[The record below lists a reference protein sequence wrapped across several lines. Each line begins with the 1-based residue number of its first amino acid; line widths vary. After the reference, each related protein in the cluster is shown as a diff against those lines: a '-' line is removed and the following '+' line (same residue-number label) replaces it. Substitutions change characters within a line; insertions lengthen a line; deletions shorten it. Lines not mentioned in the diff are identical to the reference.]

1 MALGKWLQ
9 TNNTTHSSEGL
20 LPVVYGINTR
30 TSDTTKA
37 TPYEI
42 MFGQH
47 PRGDSEFWKIV
58 KDQDIVD
65 EEHLPSPIESIQDND
80 VDKEISVST
89 SKTIDNIIDNIDH
102 QESLHNS
109 NVTCLPSPLNASI
122 SQSTSQCL
130 LDLSP
135 STLHVS
141 L

>member
-1 MALGKWLQ
+1 
-9 TNNTTHSSEGL
+9 
-20 LPVVYGINTR
+20 
-30 TSDTTKA
+30 
-37 TPYEI
+37 
-42 MFGQH
+42 FGQH

-58 KDQDIVD
+58 KDQDIAD

-102 QESLHNS
+102 QESLNS
-109 NVTCLPSPLNASI
+109 NVTCLPSSLNASI

-135 STLHVS
+135 STLNVS
-141 L
+141 LQQPLIVNDNPVTENLISFDSPPSPQRVSTTL